1 MISNDYKARREFLV
15 SETPATLSIDRY
27 FSSSDLRLW
36 EVTSIGVKHELT
48 LGVHYTVSGNAITL
62 NSRHGTGSSRI
73 VVFHNPRAIQS
84 TDYVDNDGF
93 PADSHE
99 NALDRLTVKVRS
111 LEEKIDRAI
120 SFDFADPEDQT
131 PPSNS
136 VPLEPRRGRVLAF
149 DYDGAPEPGVSTYI
163 LEALIN
169 LNAQKLVEGITDY
182 GSVLEPNDITLDYG
196 TV

>member
-1 MISNDYKARREFLV
+1 MISNDYKVRKEFLV
-15 SETPATLSIDRY
+15 AVTPATLTVDSY
-27 FSSSDLRLW
+27 FNSSDLRVW
-36 EVTSIGVKHELT
+36 EVTEDGVKYELSSGT
-48 LGVHYTVSGNAITL
+48 HYSVSGTTITL
-62 NSRHGTGSSRI
+62 NSRHGTGTSRI
-73 VVFHNPRAIQS
+73 VVFHNPRAVQS
-84 TDYVDNDGF
+84 VDYVDNDGF

-99 NALDRLTVKVRS
+99 TALDRLTAKVRS
-111 LEEKIDRAI
+111 LEVKVDRAI
-120 SFDFADPEDQT
+120 SFDFTDPEDAL
-131 PPSNS
+131 PDNS
-136 VPLEPRRGRVLAF
+136 IALEPRRGRILAF